1 MTTAEANASSA
12 PAEPTP
18 ALHRLYFHYS
28 ELPFSLR
35 WLYTCVLVMLGI
47 GYIFAL
53 IYVLHTYGGRAGGRA
68 HVLTYQD
75 LVVAYSGNGQA
86 SRLESALRGPMK
98 SMLPADETTTILS
111 WVQRG
116 ADAKEFADKVQ
127 PILTQRCMACHDG
140 RNPHMANLSSF
151 ESVRKLTDVDRG
163 ADVFTLVR
171 VSHIHL
177 FGLSF
182 VFFILGTIFSHAYV
196 RPVWLK
202 CAIVITPFVSLALD
216 VSSWYFTKL
225 YPPFAWAVIF
235 GGGMMALSFAAMWLI
250 SMYQMWVAQ
259 VPAPVAGRPEPLRAS
274 VG

>member
-1 MTTAEANASSA
+1 MDATSSA
-12 PAEPTP
+12 APSP

-35 WLYTCVLVMLGI
+35 WLYTCVLVMLGF

-53 IYVLHTYGGRAGGRA
+53 IYVLHTYGGRAGGAA

-75 LVVAYSGNGQA
+75 LVVAYSGSGQA

-98 SMLPADETTTILS
+98 SMLPADEMNTIIS

-116 ADAKEFADKVQ
+116 ADAEDYAKKVQ
-127 PILTQRCMACHDG
+127 PILAQRCMACHDG
-140 RNPHMANLSSF
+140 KNPHMANLSSV
-151 ESVRKLTDVDRG
+151 ELVRKLTEVDRG
-163 ADVFTLVR
+163 TDVFTLVR
-171 VSHIHL
+171 VSHIHM

-182 VFFILGTIFSHAYV
+182 VFFIMGTIFSHAYF

-202 CAIVITPFVSLALD
+202 CALVITPFISLALD

-225 YPPFAWAVIF
+225 YAPFAWVVIL
-235 GGGMMALSFAAMWLI
+235 GGGLMAASFAAMWII
-250 SMYQMWVAQ
+250 SMYQLWFAG
-259 VPAPVAGRPEPLRAS
+259 VPAPVAGRPEALRAS